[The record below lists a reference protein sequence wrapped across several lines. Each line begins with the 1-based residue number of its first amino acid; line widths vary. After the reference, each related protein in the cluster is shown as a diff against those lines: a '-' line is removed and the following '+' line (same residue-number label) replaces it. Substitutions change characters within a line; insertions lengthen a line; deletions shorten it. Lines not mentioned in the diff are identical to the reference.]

1 MSSSSGPPTP
11 PPPPDIPL
19 AEAIRT
25 AKFWALVTA
34 CVSFFLYGGQLNL
47 HLPTILTSESGKSAI
62 EAAVVFSTYNGF
74 CVAGK
79 LLTGVFITV
88 PSLKRSVPLYLPFP
102 LLFCLSHLLLLT
114 VDVPKLLNALRG
126 GGWWRWLG
134 WSSRNAVLE
143 AFGTATGMPRLLIF
157 AATAGL
163 SYGFGASLMQLLVR
177 EFFGLRDLTRLQPI
191 VFGAVIVGNMGGM
204 FLPGLMHDVYGTYC
218 ASLLMSF
225 GATLVT
231 MCCFVTMFFQ
241 HPFGTTPPRDTVEGA
256 RGTTVPTASSSGP
269 SVDAMPPPQR
279 FSRKVGRWWKGIV
292 DGGRGPAREI
302 LM

>member
-1 MSSSSGPPTP
+1 MSAKVSATRGGEPPSVTNLFCQAELQESTATAPATAAESGLAVGTKVVWKIRAGQLIPGTIERDNGDGTY
-11 PPPPDIPL
+11 DI
-19 AEAIRT
+19 AWT
-25 AKFWALVTA
+25 
-34 CVSFFLYGGQLNL
+34 YGGSERMEKRQRGMRVEKGRIQ
-47 HLPTILTSESGKSAI
+47 PAPDTSEWRKKLDAGVKDLKGADLRFL
-62 EAAVVFSTYNGF
+62 ELKDFDFLGYDLTDARLDGCNLKH
-74 CVAGK
+74 CV
-79 LLTGVFITV
+79 
-88 PSLKRSVPLYLPFP
+88 
-102 LLFCLSHLLLLT
+102 
-114 VDVPKLLNALRG
+114 
-126 GGWWRWLG
+126 
-134 WSSRNAVLE
+134 
-143 AFGTATGMPRLLIF
+143 
-157 AATAGL
+157 
-163 SYGFGASLMQLLVR
+163 
-177 EFFGLRDLTRLQPI
+177 FGLRDLTRLQPI